1 MGVNLITKRKFFWY
15 YKRKIVVLR
24 LNYLRGMYAIVKING
39 FQYKVSAN
47 QYVYV
52 NRIHQTEGSNITLN
66 EVMLVDN
73 GSVQVGKPYLNG
85 VTVSATILNHLKGD
99 KVIVF
104 KKKRRKGYKVKKGH
118 RQYLTKLQINSI
130 NI

>member
-1 MGVNLITKRKFFWY
+1 
-15 YKRKIVVLR
+15 
-24 LNYLRGMYAIVKING
+24 MYAIVKING

-52 NRIHQTEGSNITLN
+52 NRFHEAEGSNITLN

-73 GSVQVGKPYLNG
+73 NGNIQVGKPYLNG
-85 VTVSATILNHLKGD
+85 VTVSATILNHLKDD

>member
-1 MGVNLITKRKFFWY
+1 M
-15 YKRKIVVLR
+15 R
-24 LNYLRGMYAIVKING
+24 LNDLWGMYAIVKING

-52 NRIHQTEGSNITLN
+52 NRLHEAQGSNITLN

-73 GSVQVGKPYLNG
+73 DGNVQVGKPFLNG
-85 VTVSATILNHLKGD
+85 VTVSASIIDNLKGD

>member
-1 MGVNLITKRKFFWY
+1 
-15 YKRKIVVLR
+15 
-24 LNYLRGMYAIVKING
+24 MYAIVKING

-52 NRIHQTEGSNITLN
+52 NRFHEAEGSHVTLN
-66 EVMLVDN
+66 EVMLLEHEGNVK
-73 GSVQVGKPYLNG
+73 VGKPYLNG
-85 VTVSATILNHLKGD
+85 VTVSATVLNHLKDD
-99 KVIVF
+99 KIIVF

>member
-1 MGVNLITKRKFFWY
+1 
-15 YKRKIVVLR
+15 
-24 LNYLRGMYAIVKING
+24 MYAIVKING

-52 NRIHQTEGSNITLN
+52 NRLHEAEGKEITLN

-73 GSVQVGKPYLNG
+73 NGNVQIGKPYLNG
-85 VTVSATILNHLKGD
+85 VTVSATVLKNLKDD

-118 RQYLTKLQINSI
+118 RQYLTKLQIHSI